1 MVQIIYVQVSGGLSI
16 VMNIMMNLDST
27 ALHSQ
32 QIKTLL
38 KKFVNHNLV
47 VN

>member
-27 ALHSQ
+27 ALHLQ
-32 QIKTLL
+32 
-38 KKFVNHNLV
+38 
-47 VN
+47 

>member
-16 VMNIMMNLDST
+16 VMNIMMNLDFT

-32 QIKTLL
+32 
-38 KKFVNHNLV
+38 
-47 VN
+47 

>member
-16 VMNIMMNLDST
+16 VMNIMMNLDFT
-27 ALHSQ
+27 ALHCS
-32 QIKTLL
+32 KLRL
-38 KKFVNHNLV
+38 YSKFANHNLV

>member
-32 QIKTLL
+32 
-38 KKFVNHNLV
+38 
-47 VN
+47 